1 MVFAVTLWPVEANLH
16 IKYLGSGL
24 SWVRDTKKRLYF
36 IVRPHKTHSFEAVQ
50 VSPAIVH
57 SKPILTFVVTKFD
70 VKQLLSLAAARG
82 INRA

>member
-1 MVFAVTLWPVEANLH
+1 MVFAKTLWPVEANIH
-16 IKYLGSGL
+16 IKYSASEL
-24 SWVRDTKKRLYF
+24 SWVRNTKKRLYF

-57 SKPILTFVVTKFD
+57 SRPTLAFVVTKFD
-70 VKQLLSLAAARG
+70 VKQILSLAVARG